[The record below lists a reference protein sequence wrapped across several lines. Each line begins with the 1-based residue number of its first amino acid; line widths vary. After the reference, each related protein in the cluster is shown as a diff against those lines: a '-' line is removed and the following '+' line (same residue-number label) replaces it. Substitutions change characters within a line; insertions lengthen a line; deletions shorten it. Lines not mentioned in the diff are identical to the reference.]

1 MLDRRFKEAI
11 KIICSKLDKNKIRW
25 ALIGSTNMA
34 FQGMDVKQRDLDII
48 VHFNDLK
55 KMKKIFSEYGISEIR
70 ELKALMT
77 HPAWEVKFILN
88 GIEVQILGEND
99 EGDYVMKLIAN
110 RVVYLDLNGIR
121 IPCFTLEAE
130 EQKYRET
137 NREKKANMIRE
148 FLRKK

>member
-1 MLDRRFKEAI
+1 
-11 KIICSKLDKNKIRW
+11 
-25 ALIGSTNMA
+25 
-34 FQGMDVKQRDLDII
+34 
-48 VHFNDLK
+48 
-55 KMKKIFSEYGISEIR
+55 
-70 ELKALMT
+70 MT

-130 EQKYRET
+130 EQTYRET